1 MTIVLE
7 KYLPFVS
14 SYTLISELNNLFNY
28 KNYRKLAFYKL
39 SLKYNIGEQNLSPQ
53 NTFLWHEDFLELVN
67 FKNQQTGEKL

>member
-7 KYLPFVS
+7 KYLLFAS

-28 KNYRKLAFYKL
+28 KNYRKLAFCKL
-39 SLKYNIGEQNLSPQ
+39 SLKYNIGQQNLSPQ
-53 NTFLWHEDFLELVN
+53 NMFLWHEDFLEPVN